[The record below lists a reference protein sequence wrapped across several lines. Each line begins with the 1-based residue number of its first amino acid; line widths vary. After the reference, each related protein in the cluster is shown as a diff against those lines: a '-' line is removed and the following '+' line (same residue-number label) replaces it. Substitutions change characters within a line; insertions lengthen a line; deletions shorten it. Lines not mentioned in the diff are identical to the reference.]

1 MQRSEYLLPVVTV
14 LIVAGAAVSPVL
26 AQGQVVDIRLTPP
39 AARTASGGGV
49 NFTVQVEPNGQEVS
63 GVDVCI
69 TFPATLLQ
77 VVDADT
83 GASGVQIQ
91 ADTDTFN
98 VVLANT
104 VDNSTGV
111 IKYSAGRLTGGLP
124 TAQFTL
130 ATISLRAAS
139 ISDVTT
145 VAFSTSASVCGATPT
160 AAVFGGDNVLRGTF
174 NSTVTMDSGV
184 DATPTPTTMLPPVS
198 SPTPT
203 LGPTSPLPT
212 ATHVPTPTPTPSPV
226 PTRPS
231 QPFPTATPIATHTAT
246 PTPTATLP
254 PVSRPT
260 PILGPTSP
268 LPTDTHV
275 PTPTPTPTPP
285 LRAPAPT
292 PSPTPSPSPSPAPP
306 RPSQPFPTATPIAT
320 PITMPAGTAVR
331 TPVLTATPTMTAAP
345 AQVAPAGKVS
355 SAPRTPVPLVTTAI
369 GETRSPSP
377 AGTKSPST
385 GCAGQVG
392 DGSVDVGLLLLL
404 VSPMLLGSR
413 FRRRE

>member
-1 MQRSEYLLPVVTV
+1 MHARSEYLLPVVTV

-77 VVDADT
+77 VVDADI

-212 ATHVPTPTPTPSPV
+212 ATHVPTPTPTP
-226 PTRPS
+226 
-231 QPFPTATPIATHTAT
+231 
-246 PTPTATLP
+246 
-254 PVSRPT
+254 
-260 PILGPTSP
+260 
-268 LPTDTHV
+268 
-275 PTPTPTPTPP
+275 TPP

-377 AGTKSPST
+377 AGAKSPST